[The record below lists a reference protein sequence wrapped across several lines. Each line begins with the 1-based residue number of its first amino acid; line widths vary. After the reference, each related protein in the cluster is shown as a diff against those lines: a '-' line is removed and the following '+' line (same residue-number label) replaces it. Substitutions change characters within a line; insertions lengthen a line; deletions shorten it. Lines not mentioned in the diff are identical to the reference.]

1 MIANWWCAVSKVTM
15 MGLGIFL
22 HSGIVVRV
30 FQRSFVLA
38 DGVDVAGAVMDMDF
52 CTLISAAKCRKVS
65 CKHKN

>member
-1 MIANWWCAVSKVTM
+1 M